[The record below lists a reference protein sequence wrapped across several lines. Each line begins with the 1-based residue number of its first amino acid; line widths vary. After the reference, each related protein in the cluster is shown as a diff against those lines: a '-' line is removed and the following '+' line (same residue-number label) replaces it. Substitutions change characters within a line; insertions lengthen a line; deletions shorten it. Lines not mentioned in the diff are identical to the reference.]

1 MHVRLQSKNYDE
13 WLEIYKKLA
22 DKLHS
27 YSDEK
32 GLEPLRELPDYKE
45 EVYALIKRYK
55 SHDQTTNQYA
65 RDFWLL
71 QSQTE
76 ALDKK
81 IESLKK
87 DIVSSESAKGF
98 FAKRKQQKKQQNDIE
113 TLRRYQEQ
121 KTEME
126 QKYHMQ
132 KALLYQEMNVFLTEN
147 QFAKLCVVKKEI
159 YSMEESLW
167 QLM

>member
-1 MHVRLQSKNYDE
+1 M
-13 WLEIYKKLA
+13 
-22 DKLHS
+22 
-27 YSDEK
+27 
-32 GLEPLRELPDYKE
+32 
-45 EVYALIKRYK
+45 IKRYK

-132 KALLYQEMNVFLTEN
+132 KALLYQEMNAELDMIEEKY
-147 QFAKLCVVKKEI
+147 QKLSECFFDRKSVCEI
-159 YSMEESLW
+159 VCC
-167 QLM
+167 